1 MSVFRNEKYTTT
13 KGGNLIRRALMHTYR
28 LTSKCACHSLSKTG
42 WFFSPSLHFCQ
53 IAVPPWAKKYRQ
65 YTEKNEGIE
74 NRGFSF
80 SFTHP
85 PLLTPPSLAPWSQAS
100 LSPRTHGE
108 CLEALFIFCLHNAF
122 LQALYLCQSP
132 LWSGSAYPLGSCEW
146 KNPPVRQQPGL
157 WILGKVYRQLI
168 WLNYFFTWQTTYV
181 RWSWLVADSLTSG
194 LDILHRWF
202 YLLRESLFILFSL
215 RPFFLAWV
223 FFCVCVGER

>member
-1 MSVFRNEKYTTT
+1 MQIFLSISPFLSNS
-13 KGGNLIRRALMHTYR
+13 GAP
-28 LTSKCACHSLSKTG
+28 LSKKVQTIY
-42 WFFSPSLHFCQ
+42 W
-53 IAVPPWAKKYRQ
+53 KKK
-65 YTEKNEGIE
+65 KNEGIE

-223 FFCVCVGER
+223 FCVCVCVGER

>member
-1 MSVFRNEKYTTT
+1 
-13 KGGNLIRRALMHTYR
+13 MHIYQ
-28 LTSKCACHSLSKTG
+28 LTSKCTYHSLSKTG
-42 WFFSPSLHFCQ
+42 QFLSPSLSNSC
-53 IAVPPWAKKYRQ
+53 ASLSKKS
-65 YTEKNEGIE
+65 TDNILKKEGIE

-80 SFTHP
+80 TPP
-85 PLLTPPSLAPWSQAS
+85 PLLTPPHSCPLISS
-100 LSPRTHGE
+100 RTHGE

-168 WLNYFFTWQTTYV
+168 IWLNYFFTWQTTYV
-181 RWSWLVADSLTSG
+181 RWPWLVADSLTSG

-215 RPFFLAWV
+215 RPFFLACFFFFFRGWKVGHGSMLGQSNTTSRELKGAV
-223 FFCVCVGER
+223 FLFFIVLL